1 MSTYILA
8 IASFVVTVVSWFVQ
22 SHLNRKNEIAKTSL
36 KYRLELLTKTLNSI
50 MEVYKILAKNNGSP
64 NPPTKEE
71 QNYVRKSFASI
82 SDDLYI
88 LGTKKEQKI
97 WKSIENDYI
106 KNIIKSEALI
116 TFATLIKDNYRR
128 TLGL

>member
-1 MSTYILA
+1 
-8 IASFVVTVVSWFVQ
+8 
-22 SHLNRKNEIAKTSL
+22 
-36 KYRLELLTKTLNSI
+36 